1 MWSITKLSLQVIHY
15 RDWLN
20 DLICQS
26 GNDQTEKPHILIIW
40 GTFDSLPCLPSRG
53 GIPLQHSG
61 PPGEQGQRTSVS
73 SLERT
78 VKHHTPSCYS
88 QRVSGHWNKTRYG
101 RCVRDLINS
110 INQSM
115 CNCCQIQGLLV
126 NETYFTEIE
135 KWSFWSSWS
144 STSTNS
150 FLWWSNE
157 KDSKA
162 SIGSKNFYI
171 NQMLIYDN

>member
-1 MWSITKLSLQVIHY
+1 MIKTILFFNIGSSNWNHTEKIGVLALWSKTKLSLQVIPY

-20 DLICQS
+20 DLIYQS

-61 PPGEQGQRTSVS
+61 PPEGQGQRTSVS

-101 RCVRDLINS
+101 RCVHCTWFN
-110 INQSM
+110 
-115 CNCCQIQGLLV
+115 
-126 NETYFTEIE
+126 
-135 KWSFWSSWS
+135 
-144 STSTNS
+144 
-150 FLWWSNE
+150 
-157 KDSKA
+157 
-162 SIGSKNFYI
+162 
-171 NQMLIYDN
+171 